1 MACVLRSVLL
11 AVGFASVA
19 CSAHGQS
26 AGQIVEAGDLRLEN
40 LPQQELQAGHCSL
53 FLWSKAERPVFI
65 LFGEDN
71 PARATIRLNGQAK
84 KIDRVASSGQKVLG
98 QFEKQSFSGA
108 GVAFDLDLTF
118 NDEQPVKDGA
128 VIKTGVLRTKLK
140 DGAEAVLPVGGMI
153 GCKAA

>member
-1 MACVLRSVLL
+1 MARILRSALI
-11 AVGFASVA
+11 AIGATSVV
-19 CSAHGQS
+19 CSAYAQS

-71 PARATIRLNGQAK
+71 PARATIRVNGQTR

-108 GVAFDLDLTF
+108 GVAFEVDLTF
-118 NDEQPVKDGA
+118 DGERPVKDGA
-128 VIKTGVLRTKLK
+128 VIKTGVLRAKLK